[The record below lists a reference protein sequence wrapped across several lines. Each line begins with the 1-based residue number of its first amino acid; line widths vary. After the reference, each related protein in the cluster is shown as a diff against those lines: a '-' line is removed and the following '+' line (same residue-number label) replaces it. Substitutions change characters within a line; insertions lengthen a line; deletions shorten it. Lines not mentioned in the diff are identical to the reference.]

1 MANIEEGKKG
11 KKFIHISEVPYGMNK
26 ATFIE
31 KMADLVRDKK
41 IVGISDIRD
50 ESSNND
56 GVRVIVELKKDSFP
70 KKVLNQLYKLTQLQ
84 TSFGY
89 NMIALGDR

>member
-1 MANIEEGKKG
+1 
-11 KKFIHISEVPYGMNK
+11 MNK
-26 ATFIE
+26 SSFIE

-50 ESSNND
+50 ESNKD
-56 GVRVIVELKKDSFP
+56 GVRVVVELKKDSFP
-70 KKVLNQLYKLTQLQ
+70 KKILNQLYKLTQLQ

-89 NMIALGDR
+89 NMIAL